1 MGTDIK
7 DIIKDENLEEIAK
20 SVKPDDRKRI
30 TIAKALIAKEEV
42 TYHIYVNSYGQIILD
57 PQITIPASEVWVFR
71 NPEILAL
78 VKEGLKAAAEGDV
91 SEMNLDSL

>member
-78 VKEGLKAAAEGDV
+78 VKEGLKATAEGDV
-91 SEMNLDSL
+91 SEIDLDSL